1 MAEEFQNTISIYG
14 PVDAVENTAQE
25 IGSALF
31 ENMKSASTTEF
42 IWLWNGVAEPA
53 GAEAIL
59 SECLADSIV
68 FDGVWAKISLAFQ
81 TRRGPFPV
89 GVLAALMKQNPEIY
103 MEIETLGDCSGL
115 TGILAREGNN
125 LALRKLALGIDTS
138 KRSSLFTE
146 HFSYLAC
153 RSNHPE

>member
-1 MAEEFQNTISIYG
+1 MAEEFQNTISLYG
-14 PVDAVENTAQE
+14 PLEAVENTSQK
-25 IGSALF
+25 IGASLF
-31 ENMKSASTTEF
+31 ENLKNASTKEY
-42 IWLWNGVAEPA
+42 ILLWNGVAEPA
-53 GAEAIL
+53 GGEDLI

-89 GVLAALMKQNPEIY
+89 RVLAALMKQNPEIY

-125 LALRKLALGIDTS
+125 LALRKLGLGIDTS
-138 KRSSLFTE
+138 KLSSLFTE
-146 HFSYLAC
+146 HFSYLVC

>member
-1 MAEEFQNTISIYG
+1 MAEEFQNTISLYG
-14 PVDAVENTAQE
+14 PLEAVENTVQE

-31 ENMKSASTTEF
+31 ENLKNATAKEF
-42 IWLWNGVAEPA
+42 ILLWNGVAEPA
-53 GAEAIL
+53 GAEDLL

-68 FDGVWAKISLAFQ
+68 FNGVWAKISLAFQ

-89 GVLAALMKQNPEIY
+89 RVLTALMKQNPEIY

-125 LALRKLALGIDTS
+125 LALRKLGLGTDTANL
-138 KRSSLFTE
+138 SSLFTE
-146 HFSYLAC
+146 HLCHLVC
-153 RSNHPE
+153 RSN